1 MADRDILGRLFG
13 GSSDRLRRRL
23 TGPDFVVHH
32 GSRGRLA
39 PLLGRAML
47 LNMQTVNDLMP
58 GYRAP
63 IRRVVAN
70 KSGLVGYRTL
80 RANEMAK
87 ASGRAATCHF
97 FNDFQRQFSEVRETI
112 ASLCRAL
119 ERRPDGC
126 IGSLQTGGAVISR
139 HCDDVGVIAVQL
151 FGSRQWR
158 LEPNSDPPVGIHD
171 PVYMAEKLRGG
182 WSAEFGPASHTVT
195 LMPGSVLYVPLGWW
209 HETRSFEDSF
219 ALAIS
224 VRETARSRR

>member
-1 MADRDILGRLFG
+1 
-13 GSSDRLRRRL
+13 
-23 TGPDFVVHH
+23 VHH
-32 GSRGRLA
+32 GSRSRLA
-39 PLLGRAML
+39 RLLGRAML
-47 LNMQTVNDLMP
+47 ADMRQVKDLMP
-58 GYRAP
+58 EYRAP
-63 IRRVVAN
+63 IRRVIAN

-80 RANEMAK
+80 RPNEMSS
-87 ASGRAATCHF
+87 ASQRTAACHI
-97 FNDFQRQFSEVRETI
+97 FNDFQRQFSGAKETI
-112 ASLCRAL
+112 AQLCRAL
-119 ERRPDGC
+119 GRKPDGC

-158 LEPNSDPPVGIHD
+158 IEPNSDPPTGIHD
-171 PVYMAEKLRGG
+171 PVYVARKLRDG

-224 VRETARSRR
+224 LRETPRSR

>member
-1 MADRDILGRLFG
+1 
-13 GSSDRLRRRL
+13 
-23 TGPDFVVHH
+23 VHH
-32 GSRGRLA
+32 GSRSRLA

-47 LNMQTVNDLMP
+47 ADMQAINDLMP

-70 KSGLVGYRTL
+70 RSGVVGYRTL
-80 RANEMAK
+80 RPNETPN
-87 ASGRAATCHF
+87 ASGRAAACHI

-112 ASLCRAL
+112 AHLCHAL
-119 ERRPDGC
+119 GRRPDGC
-126 IGSLQTGGAVISR
+126 IGSLQSGGGVISR

-158 LEPNSDPPVGIHD
+158 LEPNSDPPIGIHD
-171 PVYMAEKLRGG
+171 PVYVAEKLRDG
-182 WSAEFGPASHTVT
+182 WSAEFGPASLTVT

-224 VRETARSRR
+224 VREAARSRR

>member
-1 MADRDILGRLFG
+1 
-13 GSSDRLRRRL
+13 
-23 TGPDFVVHH
+23 VHH

-47 LNMQTVNDLMP
+47 VDMQEVKDLMP

-63 IRRVVAN
+63 IGRVVVN
-70 KSGLVGYRTL
+70 KSGRVGYRTL
-80 RANEMAK
+80 RPNEMRN
-87 ASGRAATCHF
+87 ASGRTAACHMF
-97 FNDFQRQFSEVRETI
+97 GDFQRQFSEVKETV

-119 ERRPDGC
+119 GRRPGGC

-158 LEPNSDPPVGIHD
+158 LEPNSDPPGGIYD
-171 PVYMAEKLRGG
+171 PVYVGAKLRDG

-224 VRETARSRR
+224 VREAARSRR

>member
-1 MADRDILGRLFG
+1 M
-13 GSSDRLRRRL
+13 
-23 TGPDFVVHH
+23 HH

-47 LNMQTVNDLMP
+47 ADMQAVKDLMP
-58 GYRAP
+58 GYRAA

-70 KSGLVGYRTL
+70 RSGLVGYRTL
-80 RANEMAK
+80 RTNEMPN
-87 ASGRAATCHF
+87 ASGRADTCHF
-97 FNDFQRQFSEVRETI
+97 FNDFQRQFSEVKETI

-119 ERRPDGC
+119 RRRPDGC
-126 IGSLQTGGAVISR
+126 IGSLQTAGAVISR

-171 PVYMAEKLRGG
+171 PVYVAEKLRGG
-182 WSAEFGPASHTVT
+182 WSAEFGPASRTVT

-224 VRETARSRR
+224 VREVARSGR